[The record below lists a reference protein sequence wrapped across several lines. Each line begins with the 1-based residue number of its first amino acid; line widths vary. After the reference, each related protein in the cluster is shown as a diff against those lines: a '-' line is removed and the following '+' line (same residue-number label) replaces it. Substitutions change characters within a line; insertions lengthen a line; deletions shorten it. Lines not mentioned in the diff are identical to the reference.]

1 TSQLESVQASS
12 TSLAAENERLSSD
25 LMQAEASAAA
35 ARSETAAAVA
45 QVDELRSQ
53 CSDLQASLQ
62 QARARISELL
72 DAAASAPPPPP
83 PPPPEQHQLQQQL
96 EFLNSVIVD
105 LKAKNTKLE
114 RDLYLLTALPDS
126 SDTPSGGVQH
136 QSYSAQP
143 PRLYCDICEEFDQ
156 HDTEDCPVQGG
167 SSESP
172 RPSTRRLA
180 DASGGAGSNGGASR
194 PYCHICEI
202 FGHNTFAKGFQ
213 NPTDSQI
220 VVTGDVQEGDSR
232 AEILSGLQS
241 SGGLINQPEAV
252 EVQHQ
257 PLTIS
262 ARLDS
267 RCDSPLSAPP
277 PRRGA
282 WRGRGLSRGTSA
294 ANRQLAGPLQIL
306 LGQFHVVNVQIF
318 INIGLRLTPRLED
331 EDQREAGQL
340 AFAVEQPRG
349 RCHRCC
355 PPRCCRMPD
364 VGPRWCRR
372 VRRALKSR
380 WLGGTC
386 LRCQRRRRRRERR
399 SSQLMESRS
408 STAAPPGAA
417 AAAEAAAAVVRER
430 SSEDDINSSEISCC
444 SESALN
450 SLRKA
455 RNASVVSA
463 HFSVFGDHQRLL
475 IAVVWWNVHRVSHR
489 AHQAAQAAS
498 KSLSSVGMV
507 TSAAFAS
514 ATIFAFNS
522 RACANLNNMVT
533 RALEAQLDAAHAA
546 LVHASFGTCHGPGS
560 ETTESLYKCTGLTRP
575 SALLSQW
582 HLWLA
587 GHVIRAEA
595 YCPEPLQDIL
605 LWTLQ
610 GPRRRGQGQ
619 SACYIDYLFEDA
631 QASSQAAGASKS
643 AGLACETCGK
653 SFSSNMELTQHR
665 LKVHSTLPLYTKP
678 EATAT
683 VSLDTPS
690 PMKELRGK
698 VLDTPKHQQPTA
710 SSSAAAASAAANS
723 ASWIESVP
731 TPDILNAKISTPM
744 IKEVLSSASRSTP
757 LDLSPTKMPRLDVA
771 SSGPSE
777 VPGLQLLANT
787 ITSSSVAAT
796 AATASAA
803 ASSSTVL
810 RPTVATQQPAASSR
824 ALRGSLVD
832 IKSGANYIA
841 QQKLL
846 LQQQQQQQQEQQLL
860 QQQQQPQ
867 QIEQQQKP
875 GPSEM
880 LQSQA
885 LQYQLQQQIL
895 QVQQMA
901 NQAQQSFLVTLP
913 GGKSFLVQPNS
924 TSSTSTTASA
934 TSSVTSAAAAAA
946 NSNLLTQLAA
956 SSTLTAA
963 ASALTSSQ
971 QQQQQHQVKQEP
983 GKAEVMEN
991 LRKKVMSNLPADE
1004 IDRMR
1009 GGLTAAAAPASGVG
1023 HVSMKRPAESTT
1035 SSLSDTGGGSSIGG
1049 GGGGVSGSNDER
1061 RKLLLERNRA
1071 AAARSCSQQ
1080 PGVEALLAAAAAAA
1094 STASGG
1100 SNVLPTVST
1109 APTSIVLNTGGVG
1122 GHGISLMDVQP
1133 FHGSANVAG
1142 HFVLSNAGHPI

>member
-1 TSQLESVQASS
+1 
-12 TSLAAENERLSSD
+12 
-25 LMQAEASAAA
+25 
-35 ARSETAAAVA
+35 
-45 QVDELRSQ
+45 
-53 CSDLQASLQ
+53 
-62 QARARISELL
+62 
-72 DAAASAPPPPP
+72 
-83 PPPPEQHQLQQQL
+83 
-96 EFLNSVIVD
+96 
-105 LKAKNTKLE
+105 
-114 RDLYLLTALPDS
+114 
-126 SDTPSGGVQH
+126 
-136 QSYSAQP
+136 
-143 PRLYCDICEEFDQ
+143 
-156 HDTEDCPVQGG
+156 
-167 SSESP
+167 
-172 RPSTRRLA
+172 
-180 DASGGAGSNGGASR
+180 
-194 PYCHICEI
+194 
-202 FGHNTFAKGFQ
+202 
-213 NPTDSQI
+213 
-220 VVTGDVQEGDSR
+220 
-232 AEILSGLQS
+232 
-241 SGGLINQPEAV
+241 
-252 EVQHQ
+252 
-257 PLTIS
+257 
-262 ARLDS
+262 
-267 RCDSPLSAPP
+267 
-277 PRRGA
+277 
-282 WRGRGLSRGTSA
+282 
-294 ANRQLAGPLQIL
+294 
-306 LGQFHVVNVQIF
+306 
-318 INIGLRLTPRLED
+318 
-331 EDQREAGQL
+331 
-340 AFAVEQPRG
+340 
-349 RCHRCC
+349 
-355 PPRCCRMPD
+355 
-364 VGPRWCRR
+364 
-372 VRRALKSR
+372 
-380 WLGGTC
+380 
-386 LRCQRRRRRRERR
+386 
-399 SSQLMESRS
+399 
-408 STAAPPGAA
+408 
-417 AAAEAAAAVVRER
+417 
-430 SSEDDINSSEISCC
+430 
-444 SESALN
+444 
-450 SLRKA
+450 
-455 RNASVVSA
+455 
-463 HFSVFGDHQRLL
+463 
-475 IAVVWWNVHRVSHR
+475 
-489 AHQAAQAAS
+489 
-498 KSLSSVGMV
+498 
-507 TSAAFAS
+507 
-514 ATIFAFNS
+514 
-522 RACANLNNMVT
+522 
-533 RALEAQLDAAHAA
+533 
-546 LVHASFGTCHGPGS
+546 
-560 ETTESLYKCTGLTRP
+560 
-575 SALLSQW
+575 
-582 HLWLA
+582 
-587 GHVIRAEA
+587 
-595 YCPEPLQDIL
+595 
-605 LWTLQ
+605 
-610 GPRRRGQGQ
+610 
-619 SACYIDYLFEDA
+619 
-631 QASSQAAGASKS
+631 
-643 AGLACETCGK
+643 ETCGK

-698 VLDTPKHQQPTA
+698 VLDTPVISLSPVVTLDTGSMGLTGLLNLSAVPSNGGNGGGSTNPFEASFKQFNLQKHQQPTA

-803 ASSSTVL
+803 ASLSTVL

-846 LQQQQQQQQEQQLL
+846 LQQQQQQQEQQLL

-963 ASALTSSQ
+963 ASASTSS

-1071 AAARSCSQQ
+1071 AAARCREKRKKHIEELEARNQELENDKRRLAEELRRVRNESQALRQALLQHRSCSQQ

-1142 HFVLSNAGHPI
+1142 HFVLSNAGHPVDEDDDVLSE